1 MGTLQLGKNRV
12 IPNSKSD
19 AGKKLGEKTA
29 PYVSQ
34 IQRIEFGSVKC
45 KLHVVVRLGKPGA
58 IAKPPQA
65 ISSDQNNPLDE
76 STW

>member
-1 MGTLQLGKNRV
+1 M
-12 IPNSKSD
+12 
-19 AGKKLGEKTA
+19 A

-76 STW
+76 ST